1 MPIALPRTHQVR
13 HRDALLSHPQT
24 ARRTGQPVRESGARA
39 APYVKP
45 EKVHKAEKVKAE
57 KVKAEKVKTEK
68 TKKPSSSAGSIKMSV
83 PLPLVFV
90 P

>member
-39 APYVKP
+39 APYSKP
-45 EKVHKAEKVKAE
+45 EKVPKAE

-83 PLPLVFV
+83 PLPLVLV
-90 P
+90 L

>member
-57 KVKAEKVKTEK
+57 KVKTEK
-68 TKKPSSSAGSIKMSV
+68 TKKPNSSAGSIKMSV
-83 PLPLVFV
+83 PLPLVLV
-90 P
+90 L

>member
-1 MPIALPRTHQVR
+1 MPIALPRTHQFR

-57 KVKAEKVKTEK
+57 KVKTEKVKKSTHTVK
-68 TKKPSSSAGSIKMSV
+68 QYVSISTSSSH
-83 PLPLVFV
+83 
-90 P
+90 